1 MGDDKVRKGWIANES
16 LIERVKDYKEN
27 QGHDSDS
34 EAVRDLVSTGL
45 RENGNPVVSRWFGR
59 VVEGVGFVLLV
70 ALLSLMAGFAGII
83 TPMNAALYAVLCL
96 FVGMG
101 LLSWIYFVRVL
112 SGQTSLGAWLR
123 GDEE

>member
-1 MGDDKVRKGWIANES
+1 MGDSQSVTIHDGETA
-16 LIERVKDYKEN
+16 ERVAQWKEEHDYESKAQAAKDLAEI
-27 QGHDSDS
+27 
-34 EAVRDLVSTGL
+34 GL
-45 RENGNPVVSRWFGR
+45 REQSNPVVSRWFGR

-123 GDEE
+123 GDGE